1 MCGVTVEKKKH
12 STILLL
18 VKSCW
23 QERKD
28 YFLVKISR
36 VETSHPFDN
45 PSQQKQHQ
53 QSIIIMG
60 SVYWN
65 EVEYDH

>member
-1 MCGVTVEKKKH
+1 M
-12 STILLL
+12 
-18 VKSCW
+18 
-23 QERKD
+23 
-28 YFLVKISR
+28 KISK

-45 PSQQKQHQ
+45 PSQQQKQHQ

-60 SVYWN
+60 AVHWS